1 VDFQF
6 RVPDT
11 DEFWCGAG
19 AMGRGESPLIAW
31 MANEK
36 VSNSQESL
44 KFRRGILSAFL
55 AFPVENR
62 ACRRGGGRR
71 TYRPK
76 MRHLQYYKYLRA
88 VRWQF
93 AAGVFAGLVYA
104 LASGAGMPLM
114 VDVVFPVLFKDGSK
128 ANQWYAVWMREQLGG
143 ISHDRLLFITCL
155 WLPLIFFIRA
165 AANYANSYLIQYTG
179 QRVLEDIRTDLFI
192 KLQGLPLSFF
202 KKNPSGDLLARL
214 MNDTAL
220 LRQMVANVS
229 SDLIKQPATLL
240 GAMGYLIY
248 KACSDRSFFIVTIS
262 LITVPMCVLVIR
274 SAGKKLAKRS
284 KSLQEQGGTMTAALA
299 ESLQAPLEIRAYNLE
314 SRQISA
320 FKNRIREMFKV
331 TMKVVKYRQAISPT
345 IEFVAATG
353 FAVALYLGVR
363 EGMSQAG
370 FMALGTA
377 LFMAYEPIKKLGM
390 VHSLLKQG
398 GAAIDR
404 IDFISKEPDTLP
416 DPVSPKVFS
425 NPREAIRFENLS
437 FAYGEDD
444 VLKNI
449 SLSIPVGQ
457 VVALVGPSGAGKSTF
472 AHLIPRFYDPQSGGI
487 TFDGTDI
494 REFRKKDLRN
504 SIAVVPQM
512 PSLFIGSI
520 AENIRIGREGASD
533 AEVREAARRANAHEF
548 ISGLPQGYETPVGER
563 GDLLSGGQRQ
573 RIAIAR
579 AFLKDAPI
587 LILDEATSAL
597 DSESEAMVQ
606 QALAAL
612 VKGRTTFIIAHR
624 YSTITIA
631 DRVLVFQQGR
641 IAADGNH
648 ATLRET
654 DPTYQSMI
662 GSQFMAAV

>member
-1 VDFQF
+1 
-6 RVPDT
+6 
-11 DEFWCGAG
+11 
-19 AMGRGESPLIAW
+19 
-31 MANEK
+31 
-36 VSNSQESL
+36 
-44 KFRRGILSAFL
+44 
-55 AFPVENR
+55 
-62 ACRRGGGRR
+62 
-71 TYRPK
+71 
-76 MRHLQYYKYLRA
+76 MRYLHYYQYLRT

-93 AAGVFAGLVYA
+93 GLGVFAGLVYA
-104 LASGAGMPLM
+104 VASGLGMPLM
-114 VDVVFPVLFKDGSK
+114 VDVVFPVLFNSAGPAD
-128 ANQWYAVWMREQLGG
+128 QWYADWIRQKLGD
-143 ISHDRLLFITCL
+143 ISQSRLLLITCL
-155 WLPLIFFIRA
+155 WIPLVFLVRA
-165 AANYANSYLIQYTG
+165 VASYSNAYLIQYAG
-179 QRVLEDIRTDLFI
+179 QRVVEDIRTDLFI
-192 KLQGLPLSFF
+192 KLQSLPLSFF

-214 MNDTAL
+214 MSDTAM

-240 GAMGYLIY
+240 GAMGYLGY
-248 KACSDRSFFIVTIS
+248 KAWSDRSFFIVTIA
-262 LITVPMCVLVIR
+262 LVTVPLCVLVIR
-274 SAGKKLAKRS
+274 SAGNKLAKRS
-284 KSLQEQGGTMTAALA
+284 KVLLAQGGTLTAALA

-314 SRQISA
+314 NRQIA
-320 FKNRIREMFKV
+320 VFRNRIREMFKI
-331 TMKVVKYRQAISPT
+331 TMKVVKYRQAISPS
-345 IEFVAATG
+345 IELVAAFG

-363 EGMSQAG
+363 EGMSQSG

-398 GAAIDR
+398 GAAIER
-404 IDFISKEPDTLP
+404 IDFITQEPDTLP
-416 DPVSPKVFS
+416 DPVSPREFAAPS
-425 NPREAIRFENLS
+425 EAIRFANLS
-437 FAYGEDD
+437 FAYGEEP
-444 VLKNI
+444 VLKQI
-449 SLSIPVGQ
+449 ALQIPVGQ

-494 REFRKKDLRN
+494 REFAKKDLRN

-512 PSLFIGSI
+512 PSLFLGSI
-520 AENIRIGREGASD
+520 AENIRIGRENASD
-533 AEVREAARRANAHEF
+533 GEVIEAARRANADEF
-548 ISGLPQGYETPVGER
+548 ICGLPQGYATQVGER

-641 IAADGNH
+641 IVADGNH

-654 DPTYQSMI
+654 NGIYQSMI
-662 GSQFMAAV
+662 GNQILGG

>member
-1 VDFQF
+1 
-6 RVPDT
+6 
-11 DEFWCGAG
+11 
-19 AMGRGESPLIAW
+19 
-31 MANEK
+31 
-36 VSNSQESL
+36 
-44 KFRRGILSAFL
+44 
-55 AFPVENR
+55 
-62 ACRRGGGRR
+62 
-71 TYRPK
+71 
-76 MRHLQYYKYLRA
+76 MRYLHYYQYLRT

-93 AAGVFAGLVYA
+93 GLGVFAGLVYA
-104 LASGAGMPLM
+104 VASGLGMPLM
-114 VDVVFPVLFKDGSK
+114 VDVVFPVLFNSAGP
-128 ANQWYAVWMREQLGG
+128 AEQWYAVWIRQKLGDISQSQL
-143 ISHDRLLFITCL
+143 LLITCL
-155 WLPLIFFIRA
+155 WIPLVFLVRA
-165 AANYANSYLIQYTG
+165 VASYSNAYLIQYAG

-192 KLQGLPLSFF
+192 KLQSLPLSFF

-214 MNDTAL
+214 MSDTAM
-220 LRQMVANVS
+220 LRQVVANVS

-240 GAMGYLIY
+240 GAMGYLGY
-248 KACSDRSFFIVTIS
+248 KAWSDRSFFIVTIA
-262 LITVPMCVLVIR
+262 LVTVPLCVLVIR
-274 SAGKKLAKRS
+274 SAGNKLAKRS
-284 KSLQEQGGTMTAALA
+284 KVLLAQGGTLTAALA

-314 SRQISA
+314 NRQIA
-320 FKNRIREMFKV
+320 VFKDRIREMFKI
-331 TMKVVKYRQAISPT
+331 TMKVVKYRQAISPS
-345 IEFVAATG
+345 IELVAAFG

-363 EGMSQAG
+363 EGMSQSG

-398 GAAIDR
+398 GAAIER
-404 IDFISKEPDTLP
+404 IDFITQEPDTLP
-416 DPVSPKVFS
+416 DPVSPREFAA
-425 NPREAIRFENLS
+425 PREAIRFENLT
-437 FAYGEDD
+437 FAYGEEP
-444 VLKNI
+444 VLKQI
-449 SLSIPVGQ
+449 ALQIPVGQ

-494 REFRKKDLRN
+494 REFAKKDLRD

-512 PSLFIGSI
+512 PSLFLGSI
-520 AENIRIGREGASD
+520 AENIRIGRENASD
-533 AEVREAARRANAHEF
+533 AEVIEAARRANADEF
-548 ISGLPQGYETPVGER
+548 IRGLPQGYATQVGER

-641 IAADGNH
+641 IVADGNH

-654 DPTYQSMI
+654 NGIYQSMI
-662 GSQFMAAV
+662 GNQILGG